1 MKKNESEQSFSSLRR
16 TVRTIEHDDDQGD
29 HDDDQDDND
38 DGQDD
43 HDDQDNHDEDQD
55 NDQDDHDDDKDYDQD
70 GHENHDV
77 DQGEVELSSSLWR
90 RMSQNSHL
98 HL

>member
-1 MKKNESEQSFSSLRR
+1 MKKNESEQSFSSLGRTIR
-16 TVRTIEHDDDQGD
+16 TVEHDDDQDD

-38 DGQDD
+38 DDQDD
-43 HDDQDNHDEDQD
+43 HNDQDNHDEDQD
-55 NDQDDHDDDKDYDQD
+55 NDQDGHDD
-70 GHENHDV
+70 HDV
-77 DQGEVELSSSLWR
+77 DQGEVELFSSLWR